1 MDIQIPKLPALPR
14 LPAIA
19 VSRRQAL
26 IAAGAAVAVIA
37 AAFSGWTLF
46 TEHAKEQQVAT
57 FANHIAASESDLS
70 RVYEKISA
78 HMRSVPKN
86 PAPAGADAS
95 MRELAAIGDYGRA
108 VTAYHRQV
116 IGADTVPEAYTGA
129 QSAYIRALD
138 NLNRAFSLWSGNR
151 HAQESGRSVE
161 GIRGRDIRLRTGAP
175 GRGGGGDPSSGLDE
189 VLVRD
194 PDGEAE

>member
-37 AAFSGWTLF
+37 AAFIGWTLF

-138 NLNRAFSLWSGNR
+138 NLNRAFSLWSS
-151 HAQESGRSVE
+151 AAAAY
-161 GIRGRDIRLRTGAP
+161 DIKEYTAATDTLKRADEAWREYAAAIADYELELRAA
-175 GRGGGGDPSSGLDE
+175 E
-189 VLVRD
+189 A
-194 PDGEAE
+194 GETPPPA